1 MDLYKCMYCV
11 FFMYLCRYC
20 KVNEYGIFTKK
31 NCRKGSGNFSELNK
45 LIAVFFSNAQID
57 PVIYIIGM
65 DEFEA
70 MINFLASFFDT

>member
-1 MDLYKCMYCV
+1 M
-11 FFMYLCRYC
+11 
-20 KVNEYGIFTKK
+20 EYSLKK